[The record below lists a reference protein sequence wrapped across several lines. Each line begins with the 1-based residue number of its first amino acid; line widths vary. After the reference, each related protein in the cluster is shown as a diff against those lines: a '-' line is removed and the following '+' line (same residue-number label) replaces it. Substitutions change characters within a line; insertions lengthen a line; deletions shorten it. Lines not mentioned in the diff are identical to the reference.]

1 MFALDDVAYTRYS
14 LGPGK
19 AAPNVVNAPFEL
31 KKGEPLRFRVFLDGP
46 MLEVFANDSQAIAQQ
61 VFPKRKDSLLI
72 KVFAKGGPATVRR
85 VDAWDMAAA
94 KFVDKR

>member
-1 MFALDDVAYTRYS
+1 MILALFALDDVAYTRYS

-31 KKGEPLRFRVFLDGP
+31 KKGEPLRLRVFLDGL
-46 MLEVFANDSQAIAQQ
+46 MLE
-61 VFPKRKDSLLI
+61 
-72 KVFAKGGPATVRR
+72 VFAKGGPATVRR
-85 VDAWDMAAA
+85 VDSWDMAAA

>member
-1 MFALDDVAYTRYS
+1 NFQAVKGVIEL
-14 LGPGK
+14 
-19 AAPNVVNAPFEL
+19 VVAPFEL
-31 KKGEPLRFRVFLDGP
+31 KQGEPLRFRVFLDKP
-46 MLEVFANDSQAIAQQ
+46 MLEVFANDRQCLTQQ

-94 KFVDKR
+94 KFVDKRAP

>member
-14 LGPGK
+14 LGPGR

-31 KKGEPLRFRVFLDGP
+31 KKGEPLRLRVFLDKP
-46 MLEVFANDSQAIAQQ
+46 MLEVFANDRQAIAQQ

-72 KVFAKGGPATVRR
+72 KAFAKEQRHLFNAIAPITLLRCL
-85 VDAWDMAAA
+85 
-94 KFVDKR
+94 